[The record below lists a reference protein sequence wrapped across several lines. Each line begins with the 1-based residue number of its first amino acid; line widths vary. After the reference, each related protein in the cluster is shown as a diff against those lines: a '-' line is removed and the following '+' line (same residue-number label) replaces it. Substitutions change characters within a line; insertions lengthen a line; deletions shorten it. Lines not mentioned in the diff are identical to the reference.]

1 MHTLGMTVLLFG
13 ILVLFA
19 AQLYVTVMTFKVAP
33 LKGVLCFVIPGYA
46 LFIAK
51 RNGFYGK
58 FFATYVIGVLGLVVG
73 GSILS

>member
-1 MHTLGMTVLLFG
+1 MHTFGTTVLLLGMFTL
-13 ILVLFA
+13 IA
-19 AQLYVTVMTFKVAP
+19 AQLYVTVMTFKVSP

-58 FFATYVIGVLGLVVG
+58 FFAAYGIGILGLVIG

>member
-1 MHTLGMTVLLFG
+1 MQILGMTVLLFG
-13 ILVLFA
+13 MLVLFA
-19 AQLYVTVMTFKVAP
+19 AQLYVTVMTFKVDP
-33 LKGVLCFVIPGYA
+33 MKGVLCFVIPGYA